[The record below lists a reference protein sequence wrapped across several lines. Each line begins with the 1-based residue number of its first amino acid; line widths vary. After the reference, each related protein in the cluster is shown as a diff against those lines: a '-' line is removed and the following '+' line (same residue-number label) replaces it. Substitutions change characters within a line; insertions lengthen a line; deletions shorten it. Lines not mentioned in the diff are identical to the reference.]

1 MARDINSD
9 DVDKS
14 VVTSEGTQVG
24 RVTNVTDG
32 NARVERDDDADLTD
46 KVKSMLGWNDSDDS
60 HEVRNEHV
68 DRIDD
73 NRVHLRDK

>member
-1 MARDINSD
+1 MVRDINSD

-14 VVTSEGTQVG
+14 VVTSDGTRIG
-24 RVTNVTDG
+24 RVTNVNDG
-32 NARVERDDDADLTD
+32 NARVDRDDDADLTD
-46 KVKSMLGWNDSDDS
+46 KVKSMLGWGDSDDS

-73 NRVHLRDK
+73 DRIHLRNK